1 MSDFIKALFDISIYH
16 LTEETRRRMD
26 ADARNYFMG
35 KPCSL
40 PFTVKGSSF
49 GWFIDV
55 RSAAERHCATKPY
68 PSDIVECYELAL
80 RMGCEYILFDRDAER
95 HAALAWYGDEGQEP
109 YVDPPP
115 DARAAKPLTLRSLL
129 LNDLASDG
137 SGMDF

>member
-40 PFTVKGSSF
+40 PFTIKGSSF

-80 RMGCEYILFDRDAER
+80 SMGCEYILFDRDAER
-95 HAALAWYGDEGQEP
+95 HEGLAWYGDESQLPYIEP
-109 YVDPPP
+109 SQTKGAP
-115 DARAAKPLTLRSLL
+115 KPVTLRHML
-129 LNDLASDG
+129 LNDLASDFP
-137 SGMDF
+137 GMDL